1 MGRVEVNAT
10 PMRTVLFTKLFRG
23 VPLDEVGTIIK
34 GLEFDGVDLLVRPG
48 HQLEPDRAGAI
59 PAAVRRM
66 ETLSLDVPMIT
77 TDLSDPAAYPADR
90 VLGNCAEAGVRL
102 IRLGYWRYDA
112 ARGYTAAFEEARRHL
127 DILER
132 LARTYGVCLALQL
145 HGGTIHSSAALAV
158 RLLEG
163 HDPALI
169 AAYPDP
175 GNQAVQDGR
184 EAWRLTFD
192 VLRPWLRCVG
202 VKNGGWFPSGIGST
216 GQRGWHADWLG
227 IADGMVPWDEI
238 VSYLAETGYGGLL
251 SFHSHYEVPLLQ
263 ALDQTRSD
271 LGYVRRL
278 LAGHGA
284 VAS

>member
-1 MGRVEVNAT
+1 MGRVEVHAI
-10 PMRTVLFTKLFRG
+10 PMKAVLFTKVFHG
-23 VPLDEVGTIIK
+23 LDLQEAGAIIK
-34 GLEFDGVDLLVRPG
+34 TLEFDGVDLLVRPG
-48 HQLEPDRAGAI
+48 HQLEPDRAGTI
-59 PAAVRRM
+59 PAAVRRL

-102 IRLGYWRYDA
+102 IRLGYWHYNA
-112 ARGYTAAFEEARRHL
+112 ARGYTAVFEEARHHL
-127 DILER
+127 DLLER
-132 LARTYGVCLALQL
+132 LAGTYGVCLALQL

-163 HDPALI
+163 HDPAHI

-184 EAWRLTFD
+184 EAWRLSFD
-192 VLRPWLRCVG
+192 LLRPWLRCVG
-202 VKNGGWFPSGIGST
+202 VKNGGWFPSHIGST
-216 GQRGWHADWLG
+216 GQRGWQADWLG

-238 VSYLAETGYGGLL
+238 VSYLAEISYGGLL
-251 SFHSHYEVPLLQ
+251 SFHSHYEVPLPQ
-263 ALDQTRSD
+263 ALDQTRAD
-271 LGYVRRL
+271 LGYIRRL
-278 LAGHGA
+278 LASRRG

>member
-1 MGRVEVNAT
+1 
-10 PMRTVLFTKLFRG
+10 MRTVLFTKLFRG

-34 GLEFDGVDLLVRPG
+34 ALEFDGVDLLVRPG
-48 HQLEPDRAGAI
+48 HQLEPDGAGAI
-59 PAAVRRM
+59 PAAVRRL

-90 VLGNCAEAGVRL
+90 VLGNCAEAGARL
-102 IRLGYWRYDA
+102 IRLCYWRYDA

-132 LARTYGVCLALQL
+132 LARTHGVCLALQL

-158 RLLEG
+158 RLVED

-175 GNQAVQDGR
+175 GDQAVQDGR

-192 VLRPWLRCVG
+192 LLRPWLRCVG

-216 GQRGWHADWLG
+216 GQRGWHGDRLG

-238 VSYLAETGYGGLL
+238 VPYLAETGYGGLL
-251 SFHSHYEVPLLQ
+251 SFQSHYEVPLPQ

-278 LAGHGA
+278 LTGRGA